1 MSKLYSQLAA
11 VYQAMYQCF
20 INYDEEY
27 DFYSKILL
35 KYQCRSILEI
45 GCGTGNLAS
54 RFAKGIFNHA
64 GLDLSDNML
73 RIARKNNPHSIF
85 YLADMRHFELQT
97 NSEACMITGRTI
109 SYLITNKDILD
120 TFHSIHK
127 NLTPSG
133 IICFDFIDADKFI
146 PLIDPAEKIT
156 HYAAVKNKK
165 YQRDSYWSVTK
176 LQNGTFD
183 WASVY
188 YEKKG
193 TGQLVKIGEDNS
205 RVRAFYKAELIDFLL
220 KSGFRVKEIM
230 ERPSYAFD
238 TIVLVAEKINLH
250 HQ

>member
-35 KYQCRSILEI
+35 RYQCRSILEI

-54 RFAKGIFNHA
+54 RFANGFFNYT
-64 GLDLSDNML
+64 GLDLSDDML
-73 RIARKNNPHSIF
+73 RIARKNNPLSVFNNH
-85 YLADMRHFELQT
+85 DMRHFELQLK
-97 NSEACMITGRTI
+97 SEACMITGRTI
-109 SYLITNKDILD
+109 SYLITDKDILD

-127 NLTPSG
+127 SLTGSG
-133 IICFDFIDADKFI
+133 ILCFDFIDADKFI
-146 PLIDPAEKIT
+146 PLIDPAKKIT
-156 HYAAVKNKK
+156 HHANVKHKK

-188 YEKKG
+188 YEKKDS
-193 TGQLVKIGEDNS
+193 GQLVKIGEDNS
-205 RVRAFYKAELIDFLL
+205 TLRAFYKAELINFLQN
-220 KSGFRVKEIM
+220 SGFRVKEIM
-230 ERPSYAFD
+230 GRPSYAFD
-238 TIVLVAEKINLH
+238 TIVIVAEKINLH
-250 HQ
+250 DQ